1 MAPNTGNVL
10 DSCHCSASG
19 GGCRTGDVG
28 RGVVTVVAMVVAS
41 MVLIRGSGGDGDAG
55 HGDGHGHGDGT
66 DVSGSGDGV
75 IPHRGD
81 EVSNY
86 ENVDDST
93 GIYTVHLD
101 SEPLVI
107 KSQLRTF
114 CLFFAE

>member
-1 MAPNTGNVL
+1 M
-10 DSCHCSASG
+10 
-19 GGCRTGDVG
+19 
-28 RGVVTVVAMVVAS
+28 
-41 MVLIRGSGGDGDAG
+41 LIRGSGGDGDAG

-66 DVSGSGDGV
+66 DVSGSGDGA

-81 EVSNY
+81 EASNY

-114 CLFFAE
+114 CLFAE

>member
-1 MAPNTGNVL
+1 M
-10 DSCHCSASG
+10 
-19 GGCRTGDVG
+19 
-28 RGVVTVVAMVVAS
+28 
-41 MVLIRGSGGDGDAG
+41 LIRGSGGDGDAG

-114 CLFFAE
+114 CLFAE

>member
-1 MAPNTGNVL
+1 M
-10 DSCHCSASG
+10 
-19 GGCRTGDVG
+19 
-28 RGVVTVVAMVVAS
+28 
-41 MVLIRGSGGDGDAG
+41 LIRGSGGDGDAG

-66 DVSGSGDGV
+66 DGSGSGDGA

-81 EVSNY
+81 EASNY

-114 CLFFAE
+114 CLFAE

>member
-1 MAPNTGNVL
+1 M
-10 DSCHCSASG
+10 
-19 GGCRTGDVG
+19 
-28 RGVVTVVAMVVAS
+28 
-41 MVLIRGSGGDGDAG
+41 LIRGSGGDGDAG

-81 EVSNY
+81 EASNY

>member
-1 MAPNTGNVL
+1 MM
-10 DSCHCSASG
+10 
-19 GGCRTGDVG
+19 
-28 RGVVTVVAMVVAS
+28 VT
-41 MVLIRGSGGDGDAG
+41 
-55 HGDGHGHGDGT
+55 GDGT
-66 DVSGSGDGV
+66 DDGGGGDGG
-75 IPHRGD
+75 IPHGGD
-81 EVSNY
+81 EGSNY

>member
-1 MAPNTGNVL
+1 M
-10 DSCHCSASG
+10 
-19 GGCRTGDVG
+19 
-28 RGVVTVVAMVVAS
+28 
-41 MVLIRGSGGDGDAG
+41 LIRGSGGDGDAG

-81 EVSNY
+81 EASNY

-114 CLFFAE
+114 CLFAE